1 MRTSDFSFD
10 VPEELIAQRPP
21 EHRGASRLLVVR
33 RATGELLD
41 RRIADLPELA
51 PPRSIVVVNDTRVLK
66 ARLFGR
72 ARDTGARVEFLLLRE
87 QDGAWDAMVPRPA
100 RQRPGRTFDFP
111 EGREGRI
118 VAESGAG
125 RRVSFLPP
133 IDEAYLDR
141 NGHVPLPPYI
151 KRPDEAADADR
162 YQTVFARE
170 PGSAAAPTAG
180 LHLTTELIGR
190 LNDRGIETAHLT
202 LHVGLGTFA
211 PIRTENVEDH
221 VMHEELYTV
230 PAETARA
237 VAAALAQERT
247 VLAVGTTVVRALESA
262 ADAAGA
268 DEIEGIRPGMRA
280 TRLFITPGYRFRVV
294 GAMLTNFHTPRS
306 SLLVLVS
313 AFAGAQL
320 MQEAYRK
327 AVELRYRFF
336 SYGDAMLIV

>member
-10 VPEELIAQRPP
+10 VPEGLIAQRPP
-21 EHRGASRLLVVR
+21 ERRGASRLLVVR

-41 RRIADLPELA
+41 GRIADLPDLV
-51 PPRSIVVVNDTRVLK
+51 PPRSLVVLNDTRVLK
-66 ARLFGR
+66 ARLYGR

-87 QDGAWDAMVPRPA
+87 QDGAWDALVPRPT

-111 EGREGRI
+111 EGRAGRI
-118 VAESGAG
+118 VAQDGEG
-125 RRVSFLPP
+125 RRVAFVPP

-180 LHLTTELIGR
+180 LHLTTELLGR
-190 LNDRGIETAHLT
+190 LNERGIATAPLT
-202 LHVGLGTFA
+202 LHVGLATFA

-230 PAETARA
+230 PEATARA
-237 VAAALAQERT
+237 VEAALSQERT

-262 ADAAGA
+262 AGAGA
-268 DEIEGIRPGMRA
+268 TSGVEPGMRA
-280 TRLFITPGYRFRVV
+280 TRLFVTPGYRFRVV
-294 GAMLTNFHTPRS
+294 GALLTNFHTPRS

-336 SYGDAMLIV
+336 SYGDAMLIL